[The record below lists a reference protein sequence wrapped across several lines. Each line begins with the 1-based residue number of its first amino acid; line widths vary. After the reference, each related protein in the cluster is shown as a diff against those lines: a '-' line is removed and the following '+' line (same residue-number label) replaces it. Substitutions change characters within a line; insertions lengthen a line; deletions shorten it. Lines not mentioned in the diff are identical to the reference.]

1 MARKNGQIIARGEG
15 RWLVRVSLGR
25 DRETGL
31 RMYLNRTIRGGF
43 RAAQNYLNHRL
54 EEHDVGREL
63 EETGLPLN
71 KYLDRWLKLAVQP
84 KLRSKS
90 AGDYKALL
98 DRYIRPVLGEHGLR
112 SLAPLDLQRV
122 YHQMYEKGLTK
133 RTVHYAHAVLHA
145 ALEQAVGWRL
155 MTKNPASGLAI
166 PQPVRGEMCVLNS
179 NEARR
184 FLEQAAKKK
193 YGIPLALALTTGMRP
208 SEYRL
213 DSS

>member
-15 RWLVRVSLGR
+15 RWLVRVSRGR
-25 DRETGL
+25 DRETGR
-31 RMYLNRTIRGGF
+31 RMYVNRTISGSF
-43 RAAQNYLNHRL
+43 RTAQHYLNTRL
-54 EEHDVGREL
+54 EEPCKGRGL
-63 EETGLPLN
+63 EGLTLN
-71 KYLDRWLKLAVQP
+71 EFVDRWLKLAVQP

-90 AGDYKALL
+90 AGDYQAML
-98 DRYIRPVLGEHGLR
+98 DRYICPALGEHGLM

-122 YHQMYEKGLTK
+122 YHQMYEKGLSK

-145 ALEQAVGWRL
+145 ALEQAVRWRL

-166 PQPVRGEMCVLNS
+166 PQPVRGEMRVLNPDQ
-179 NEARR
+179 AGR
-184 FLEQAAKKK
+184 FLEHAGKTR
-193 YGIPLALALTTGMRP
+193 YGVLFALALTTGMRP